1 MTKNKPQKIRENFIL
16 YENKNWKYKID
27 VISRKR
33 YYVLEVNWKIV
44 PISKQVIDS
53 YIITQAN
60 NYIINLNFIWN
71 INSYIEADTYELL
84 IIKILKELV
93 RYLQKQEILNMELS
107 NILEKIKMKHN
118 KILNNN

>member
-93 RYLQKQEILNMELS
+93 KYLQKQEILNMELS
-107 NILEKIKMKHN
+107 NTLERINMKYN

>member
-93 RYLQKQEILNMELS
+93 KYLQKQEILNMELS
-107 NILEKIKMKHN
+107 NTLERINMKHN

>member
-16 YENKNWKYKID
+16 YENKIWKYKID

-33 YYVLEVNWKIV
+33 YYILEVNWKIV

-71 INSYIEADTYELL
+71 INNYIEADTYELL
-84 IIKILKELV
+84 ILKILKELV
-93 RYLQKQEILNMELS
+93 KYLQKQEILNMELS
-107 NILEKIKMKHN
+107 NTLERINMKHN

>member
-44 PISKQVIDS
+44 PISKQVIES

-71 INSYIEADTYELL
+71 INSYIEADTCELL

-93 RYLQKQEILNMELS
+93 KYLQKQEILNMELS
-107 NILEKIKMKHN
+107 NTLERINMKHN